1 MLVLLWFNRWHKL
14 QQMLS
19 RHFTLR
25 ARAVVATEVTFEI
38 PMEKKNHLTRLVLLS
53 HHVPKRDFWACW
65 ASQFIQLLLAK
76 QRVVNG
82 LLLWIPFKAISLLLL
97 IDSVLEKRRN
107 KSEFLLTIVVFVLV
121 ESGPN
126 LPWKFHWLGSS
137 WKKEQV
143 SWSEILSCFVLLTS
157 SNCIFDRHLNNCL
170 CVTSVE
176 LELKSG
182 VIVDRWGAGWQ

>member
-1 MLVLLWFNRWHKL
+1 MTQITANVITSFYSQSASGCSNRGHVWNSNGEEEPFDQVSSIVSSRPEKGF
-14 QQMLS
+14 LS
-19 RHFTLR
+19 
-25 ARAVVATEVTFEI
+25 
-38 PMEKKNHLTRLVLLS
+38 LLS
-53 HHVPKRDFWACW
+53 FTVHSTPTGIAKGCKWSSAVN
-65 ASQFIQLLLAK
+65 SIQGNFSSSSDWLCFGK
-76 QRVVNG
+76 
-82 LLLWIPFKAISLLLL
+82 
-97 IDSVLEKRRN
+97 KRRN